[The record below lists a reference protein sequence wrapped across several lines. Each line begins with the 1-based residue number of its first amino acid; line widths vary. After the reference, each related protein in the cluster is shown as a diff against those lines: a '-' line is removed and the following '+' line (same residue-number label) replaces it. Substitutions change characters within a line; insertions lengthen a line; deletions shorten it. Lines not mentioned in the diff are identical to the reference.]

1 MEDDAW
7 RFDENP
13 QDHEAYDS
21 AGVGRRGSSGL
32 APKTS
37 ETGETKMTTQV
48 GSKKKKGRPS
58 FVTGKFRVSFPNL
71 LQPRAA
77 QPGQT
82 PMYSLVMI
90 FPDRASIKQLESE
103 AIAAAGEEWGQDQA
117 KWPKNIQWP
126 FRKGEEKAE
135 LGYPAGSIFINAKS
149 KNKPGTVDENVQ
161 PVIAEGV
168 VYGGCY
174 GRATVAA
181 YAWSYMGKNGV
192 SFGLRNFQKW
202 GDGEP
207 FSGSRNASDDFDAIP
222 VENGN
227 GTAQAA
233 AAPAAAGGINLG
245 I

>member
-1 MEDDAW
+1 VTKHWAEYNDDS

-13 QDHEAYDS
+13 QDHETYDA
-21 AGVGRRGSSGL
+21 AGVGRWGSSGL

-37 ETGETKMTTQV
+37 ETGETKTMSTQV
-48 GSKKKKGRPS
+48 GSKKKSRPS
-58 FVTGKFRVSFPNL
+58 FVTGKFRCSFPNL

-181 YAWSYMGKNGV
+181 YALELHGQERRE
-192 SFGLRNFQKW
+192 LRL
-202 GDGEP
+202 
-207 FSGSRNASDDFDAIP
+207 
-222 VENGN
+222 
-227 GTAQAA
+227 AQL
-233 AAPAAAGGINLG
+233 PEVGRR
-245 I
+245 